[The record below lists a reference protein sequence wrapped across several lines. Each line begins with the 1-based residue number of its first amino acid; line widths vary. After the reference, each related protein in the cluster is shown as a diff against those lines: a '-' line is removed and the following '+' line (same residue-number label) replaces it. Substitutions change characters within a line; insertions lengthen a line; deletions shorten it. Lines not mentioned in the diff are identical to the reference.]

1 MKNIETPDKKHIEA
15 IINDLRDGKYGIPDF
30 QRDFEWS
37 PREVNELIKSIF
49 EDYYIGTLL
58 LWKASSENIEYL
70 SCKPIY
76 GSEPAR
82 YEHIILDGQQRLS
95 ALYYAFFAPNKN
107 FPFRK
112 SKFYY
117 YIDIE
122 KLLDENYEEAFDY
135 FVASKKIDEMLSSDQ
150 ILFRRKIFPLK
161 IFGEKSSHSWSR
173 WLDKYEDFW
182 AKEGNPEKA
191 RSEKEKLE
199 NIFDSIRNEY
209 YISFIELD
217 REIAVEKV
225 CDIFQRINSTGLDL
239 NIFDLLNALLRP
251 KEIHLKSMWLDCV
264 NELNDRLPDPEKGK
278 IYLLQVISIL
288 KQGYCAP
295 KYLYYLVPGAS
306 KPIKGKGGLRTTD
319 TLVKNKD
326 EFIDLWN
333 LSVEIT
339 QKGLDKIQNCR
350 DYGAI
355 RAKFIPYPTMT
366 PIFSALNYEKDK
378 PEYANKKDIEEK
390 IRKWYWASIFA
401 KNYSSAVESQ
411 IQKDWSDVRKWF
423 LADENVPAIVEQ
435 SELNIN
441 NLYLI
446 NESQQGSAIY
456 RAIFNILILNEARD
470 WENFNLPE
478 YSNLED
484 HHIVPKSWGKRNHI
498 NKINSIL
505 NRTPLADLTN
515 KHVIGDKLPNKYL
528 ADLLRKL
535 GDKEALYKLMKTH
548 LISRKAVDILMKAD
562 FSEKDFEEFL
572 DEREKTI
579 KAEIKK
585 LLGINDDS
593 ETGLFQP
600 NKPYSN
606 KILIR
611 NLIKN
616 SYKYIDWV
624 DKYFSSAG
632 LEMIA
637 QAIIDINKTDL
648 DKIRIITS
656 IDKVNL
662 KLREIFMDLRDE
674 LKNMKVNIEMK
685 VIVDKNIKSMIHDR
699 WFITEG
705 KIFNIPSTDTMAV
718 GQYSEIKETINQ
730 PPFENWWNTSLDII
744 YDWNEI
750 KKLIDSKSDSVNLFC
765 QGKGATAKGIYYN
778 DGRMKVLKDS
788 TAVIENSP
796 TFIKHNY
803 KKIKD
808 ALIANNLLK
817 IKGKYFVFVK
827 DHEFDSP
834 SAAAA
839 VILGRSASG
848 PEEWKDET
856 GKTLK
861 EIV

>member
-1 MKNIETPDKKHIEA
+1 MKNIETPDKKHLEA

-30 QRDFEWS
+30 QRDFEWN
-37 PREVNELIKSIF
+37 PWEVNDLIKSIF

-58 LWKASSENIEYL
+58 LWKASKENIEYL

-76 GSEPAR
+76 GSEPTR

-117 YIDIE
+117 YIKIE
-122 KLLDENYEEAFDY
+122 KLLEENYEEAFDY
-135 FVASKKIDEMLSSDQ
+135 LIASKRNDEMLFEDQ
-150 ILFRRKIFPLK
+150 NMFRQKMFPLK
-161 IFGEKSSHSWSR
+161 IFGESSHSWSR

-182 AKEGNPEKA
+182 SKEGDPAKA

-251 KEIHLKSMWLDCV
+251 KEILLKSMWMDCV

-278 IYLLQVISIL
+278 LYLLQTISIL

-295 KYLYYLVPGAS
+295 KYLYYLVPGAL
-306 KPIKGKGGLRTTD
+306 KPIKGKGISKATD
-319 TLVKNKD
+319 ILVKNKE
-326 EFIDLWN
+326 EFISLWN
-333 LSVEIT
+333 LSIEII
-339 QKGLDKIQNCR
+339 QKGLDRIQNCR

-355 RAKFIPYPTMT
+355 KAKFIPYPTMT

-378 PEYANKKDIEEK
+378 PEYTNKSDIEQK
-390 IRKWYWASIFA
+390 IRKWYWASIFT

-411 IQKDWSDVRKWF
+411 IQKDWNDVRKWF
-423 LADENVPAIVEQ
+423 LVDENVPIIVEQ
-435 SELNIN
+435 SEININ
-441 NLYLI
+441 NLYLT

-456 RAIFNILILNEARD
+456 RAIFNILILKGARD
-470 WENFNLPE
+470 WETFNLPE

-505 NRTPLADLTN
+505 NRTPLADITN
-515 KHVIGDKLPNKYL
+515 KHVISDKLPNKYL
-528 ADLLRKL
+528 SDLLRKL
-535 GDKEALYKLMKTH
+535 GDNEKLYSLMNTH
-548 LISRKAVDILMKAD
+548 LISRKAVDILMREN
-562 FSEKDFEEFL
+562 FSEKDFDEFL

-579 KAEIKK
+579 KTEIRK
-585 LLGINDDS
+585 LLGLEDDK

-600 NKPYSN
+600 SKPYSN

-624 DKYFSSAG
+624 DKYFSNAG
-632 LEMIA
+632 IEMIA
-637 QAIIDINKTDL
+637 QAIINTNKTDL
-648 DKIRIITS
+648 HKIRVITA
-656 IDKVNL
+656 IDKVDL
-662 KLREIFMDLRDE
+662 KLREIFMDLRKE
-674 LKNMKVNIEMK
+674 LKNIKVNIEMK
-685 VIVDKNIKSMIHDR
+685 VIVDKNIKSTIHDR

-705 KIFNIPSTDTMAV
+705 KIFNIPSTDTMAI
-718 GQYSEIKETINQ
+718 GQYSEIKETVNC
-730 PPFENWWNTSLDII
+730 PPFEEWWDSSLDIV

-750 KKLIDSKSDSVNLFC
+750 NKFIVTKAASIINLIC
-765 QGKGATAKGIYYN
+765 RGKGASAKGIYYN
-778 DGRMKVLKDS
+778 DGRMKVLRGS
-788 TAVIENSP
+788 TAVIENATS
-796 TFIKHNY
+796 FIKHNY

-808 ALIANNLLK
+808 VLIADKSLIN
-817 IKGKYFVFVK
+817 KGKYFVFVK
-827 DHEFDSP
+827 DYEFDSP

-839 VILGRSASG
+839 VILGRSAAG
-848 PEEWKDET
+848 PDEWKDET